1 MNRSIFVVFLLVLV
15 AADLRSWKKRSRIF
29 YSSAWR
35 RRRMGMLNNDAKIPK
50 EMKLQREP
58 EPVQSTHLEKEARA
72 MYRMMTNEDRMNN
85 DLHRP
90 DSFVEDD
97 NEL

>member
-15 AADLRSWKKRSRIF
+15 VADL
-29 YSSAWR
+29 SSAWR
-35 RRRMGMLNNDAKIPK
+35 RRRMGWPDNKDAKIPK

-58 EPVQSTHLEKEARA
+58 ESVQSANSENSAPA
-72 MYRMMTNEDRMNN
+72 MYSKMNEDRLDN
-85 DLHRP
+85 DLHHQ